1 MAIDAGLGPL
11 EANVVTMR
19 TKKSMEM
26 GYTNAPSRFSQ
37 AVASQVP
44 V

>member
-19 TKKSMEM
+19 TKQGMEM
-26 GYTNAPSRFSQ
+26 GLYK
-37 AVASQVP
+37 
-44 V
+44 